1 MKKEKQKTLKQLQEQ
16 LLNLVKEKYYG
27 KDDAITECVNMLNS
41 KSEQLRAKREKRL
54 QRVNKAEDKNKSKS
68 SNISLETLLLCD
80 KLIIKE
86 RWSNQIMGYP
96 EIDNLENASNEIKMA
111 IFEKGEEHGKV

>member
-27 KDDAITECVNMLNS
+27 KDDAITECINLLNS

-54 QRVNKAEDKNKSKS
+54 QSVSKVEDKNKY
-68 SNISLETLLLCD
+68 SNISLQTLLLCD

-86 RWSNQIMGYP
+86 IWSNQIMGYP
-96 EIDNLENASNEIKMA
+96 ETQYLGNASNEIKMA
-111 IFEKGEEHGKV
+111 IFQNGENNGTI